1 MEKFNY
7 NKFEMQNSEK
17 ESETKK
23 EIEEKRF
30 SKKDLKNF
38 KIFLDINKDVDFVLK
53 GEEIATKYGKRED
66 EKQKI
71 KKFFQEIDKTGTV
84 LTKDSL
90 SELPESI
97 QTMLKETLNRMEK
110 TIQNTVEE
118 LEKEIN
124 EIQKQPE
131 PEAIERLKYLQDA
144 LEGIQSGKEIPF
156 PREKSEEYF
165 KRIREIEKLLKL
177 EPSLFFLSKRHAW
190 FPKIGY
196 EIPVCFLEKFNSLR
210 VAIHEIRHRLQYE
223 KNVSLLEE
231 EEVKNFPQLLKIV
244 KEMKEI
250 KEESHNPQEIDA
262 DLAAKIG
269 ENLLSENRF
278 AEFKDLM
285 LDSKVPDEF

>member
-38 KIFLDINKDVDFVLK
+38 KIFLDINKDVDFGLK

-165 KRIREIEKLLKL
+165 KRIREIEKLLEL

-250 KEESHNPQEIDA
+250 KEESHNPREIDA
-262 DLAAKIG
+262 DLAAKMG